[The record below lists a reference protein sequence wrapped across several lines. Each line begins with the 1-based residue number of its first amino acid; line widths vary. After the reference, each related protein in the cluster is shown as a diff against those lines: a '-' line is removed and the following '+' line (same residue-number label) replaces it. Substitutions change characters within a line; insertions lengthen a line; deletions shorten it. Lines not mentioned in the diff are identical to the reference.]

1 MGGVAVVAV
10 IVLIL
15 LFKAIWRVAEPN
27 EALIISGLGAH
38 TKNELADSLGFK
50 IVTGKGTAVL
60 PGFQTA
66 RRLRLDSRATNLQV
80 NCVTQQGIPVQV
92 RGVIIYKVGDDF
104 TSIANAA
111 RRFLDQQDSMNGA
124 IHELFTG
131 HLRSIIGNLTVEDL
145 ILNRE
150 RLTSET
156 RSSAAD
162 EMSKLGLVV
171 DSLQIQEIED
181 ETGYITNLGK
191 PHAAKIA
198 AAARIAEAQR
208 DQEATEAEQVAAA
221 KKASA
226 IRESQI
232 QQAGYQAEVDQASA
246 KARQAGPLS
255 EATARQEVVVQET
268 RAAELEAQL
277 AEQRLQSQVRK
288 PADAKA
294 YETVTLS
301 QAERDARIAQAE
313 AEARETELRAT
324 AQASQVKQ
332 AAVADAESVRVR
344 GEAAAAAT
352 KATGLG
358 EAEAAKARGLAE
370 AEAAR
375 AKGLAEAEAAKAK
388 GLAEADAIRARS
400 EALRENQEAVIAQQL
415 AENWPQIVEAGAK
428 AFGNVDH
435 MVVLNGAQG
444 IEEMLAKAL
453 TLGGTGL
460 GLARSLLAG
469 GTPPRQV
476 TARASTAP
484 SPPRRTPS
492 TPPPDR
498 ARVRPRH
505 PDGDERLVQG
515 EPIRRRDR
523 PDPRSGRRPCGSAVQ
538 PRVRSWRPTTRSSS
552 SRS

>member
-1 MGGVAVVAV
+1 MTTTELALWAGGVVFLFVVV
-10 IVLIL
+10 ILV
-15 LFKAIWRVAEPN
+15 FKAVWRIAEPN

-50 IVTGKGTAVL
+50 IITGKGAAVL

-104 TSIANAA
+104 VSIANAA

-150 RLTSET
+150 RLTGET

-171 DSLQIQEIED
+171 DSLQIQEIDD
-181 ETGYITNLGK
+181 ETGYILNLGK
-191 PHAAKIA
+191 PHAARVA
-198 AAARIAEAQR
+198 ASARIAEAQR

-221 KKASA
+221 KKAGA
-226 IRESQI
+226 VRESQI
-232 QQAGYQAEVDQASA
+232 QQAGYQAEIDQAAA
-246 KARQAGPLS
+246 KSRQAGPLS

-288 PADAKA
+288 PADARA

-313 AEARETELRAT
+313 AEAKETELRAV

-332 AAVADAESVRVR
+332 AAAAEAESVRLR
-344 GEAAAAAT
+344 AEAAGAASRATGEGEAAAAQ
-352 KATGLG
+352 
-358 EAEAAKARGLAE
+358 ARGLAE
-370 AEAAR
+370 AEAAK

-388 GLAEADAIRARS
+388 GLAEAEAIRARAQ
-400 EALRENQEAVIAQQL
+400 ALAENQEAVIAQQL
-415 AENWPQIVEAGAK
+415 AENWPAIVEAGSK
-428 AFGNVDH
+428 AFGNIDH

-444 IEEMLAKAL
+444 VEELLAKAL

-460 GLARSLLAG
+460 GLARSLLSGA
-469 GTPPRQV
+469 TPPSLNGTEPLTGKSV
-476 TARASTAP
+476 DAS
-484 SPPRRTPS
+484 
-492 TPPPDR
+492 
-498 ARVRPRH
+498 
-505 PDGDERLVQG
+505 
-515 EPIRRRDR
+515 
-523 PDPRSGRRPCGSAVQ
+523 
-538 PRVRSWRPTTRSSS
+538 
-552 SRS
+552 

>member
-1 MGGVAVVAV
+1 MSPEILVVGGVAVVAF

-232 QQAGYQAEVDQASA
+232 QQAGYQAEVDQAAA

-313 AEARETELRAT
+313 AEARETELRAA

-332 AAVADAESVRVR
+332 AAAADAESVRVR

-415 AENWPQIVEAGAK
+415 AENWPQIVEAGSK

-469 GTPPRQV
+469 GSPAEKDGASVNGAEPPATRNAID
-476 TARASTAP
+476 TAS
-484 SPPRRTPS
+484 
-492 TPPPDR
+492 
-498 ARVRPRH
+498 
-505 PDGDERLVQG
+505 
-515 EPIRRRDR
+515 
-523 PDPRSGRRPCGSAVQ
+523 
-538 PRVRSWRPTTRSSS
+538 
-552 SRS
+552 